1 MVLFLMKTLTNRA
14 ETDAGIRMKKKNEKD
29 GHFAPGQKNMQ
40 LIAFITEKL
49 PKALRFPGFGKWLL
63 T

>member
-1 MVLFLMKTLTNRA
+1 MKTLTNRA

-40 LIAFITEKL
+40 LIAFITENFQ
-49 PKALRFPGFGKWLL
+49 RH
-63 T
+63 